1 MLDCLILGDSI
12 AVGVGMARPECM
24 TVAEVGITSEEFA
37 FSYRGPPEATRV
49 VIVSLGSNDK
59 RDSSDALTY
68 LRQHINGRVIWILP
82 ARRYQQGAVR
92 KMAQQFGDKLVT
104 IPSVRRDGVHPADYR
119 RLADLTR

>member
-24 TVAEVGITSEEFA
+24 TVAEVGITSDDFA
-37 FSYRGPPEATRV
+37 FTYRGPPEAMR

-59 RDSSDALTY
+59 RDSSDALEY

-82 ARRYQQGAVR
+82 ARRYQQAAVR
-92 KMAQQFGDKLVT
+92 KMASRYGDKLVA

>member
-24 TVAEVGITSEEFA
+24 TIAEVGITSDDFA
-37 FSYRGPPEATRV
+37 YAYHGPPGAVR
-49 VIVSLGSNDK
+49 VIVCLGSNDK
-59 RDSSDALTY
+59 GDSSEALSY
-68 LRQHINGRVIWILP
+68 LRQRINGQVIWILP
-82 ARRYQQGAVR
+82 ARRYQQAPVR
-92 KMAQQFGDKLVT
+92 KLAQRFGDRTVS

>member
-24 TVAEVGITSEEFA
+24 TVAEVGITSEDFA
-37 FSYRGPPEATRV
+37 YSYSGPPGATRV
-49 VIVSLGSNDK
+49 ILCLGSNDK
-59 RDSSDALTY
+59 GDSSGALWH
-68 LRQHINGRVIWILP
+68 LRQRINGQVIWILP
-82 ARRYQQGAVR
+82 ARRYQQAPVK
-92 KMAQQFGDKLVT
+92 KMAQQFGDRIVT

>member
-24 TVAEVGITSEEFA
+24 TVAEVGITSEDFA
-37 FSYRGPPEATRV
+37 YGYRGPEGAQRV
-49 VIVSLGSNDK
+49 ILCLGSNDK
-59 RDSSDALTY
+59 GDSSEALAY
-68 LRQHINGRVIWILP
+68 LRQRINGQVLWILP

-92 KMAQQFGDKLVT
+92 KMAQRFGDKVVT

>member
-1 MLDCLILGDSI
+1 MLECLILGDSI

-24 TVAEVGITSEEFA
+24 TVAEIGITSEDFA
-37 FSYRGPPEATRV
+37 YTYRGPPGAQR
-49 VIVSLGSNDK
+49 VIVCLGSNDK
-59 RDSSDALTY
+59 GDSTEALAY

-82 ARRYQQGAVR
+82 AQRTRQAAVK
-92 KMAQQFGDKLVT
+92 KMAQRFGDKTVT

>member
-24 TVAEVGITSEEFA
+24 TIAEVGITSDDFA
-37 FSYRGPPEATRV
+37 YAYHGPPGAVR
-49 VIVSLGSNDK
+49 VIVCLGSNDK
-59 RDSSDALTY
+59 GDSSEALSY
-68 LRQHINGRVIWILP
+68 LRQRINGQVIWILP
-82 ARRYQQGAVR
+82 ARRYQQAPVR
-92 KMAQQFGDKLVT
+92 KMAQRFGDRTVS

>member
-1 MLDCLILGDSI
+1 MLECLILGDSI

-24 TVAEVGITSEEFA
+24 TVAEVGITSDDFA
-37 FSYRGPPEATRV
+37 FTYRGPPGAMR

-59 RDSSDALTY
+59 RDSSDALEY

-82 ARRYQQGAVR
+82 ARRYQQASVR
-92 KMAQQFGDKLVT
+92 KMAQRFGDKMVV

>member
-12 AVGVGMARPECM
+12 AVGVGEARPECM
-24 TVAEVGITSEEFA
+24 TVAEIGITSEQFA
-37 FSYRGPPEATRV
+37 YSYAGPFGATK

-59 RDSSDALTY
+59 HDSSDALWN

-92 KMAQQFGDKLVT
+92 KLATYFGDKMVT

>member
-1 MLDCLILGDSI
+1 
-12 AVGVGMARPECM
+12 M
-24 TVAEVGITSEEFA
+24 TVAEVGITSEDFA
-37 FSYRGPPEATRV
+37 YSYNGPTGAARV
-49 VIVSLGSNDK
+49 ILSLGSNDK
-59 RDSSDALTY
+59 HDSSEALQH

-92 KMAQQFGDKLVT
+92 KLAQQFGDKMVT

>member
-24 TVAEVGITSEEFA
+24 TVAEVGITSDDFA
-37 FSYRGPPEATRV
+37 YSYQGPPGATR

-59 RDSSDALTY
+59 RDSSEALQH

-82 ARRYQQGAVR
+82 ARRYQQAAVR
-92 KMAQQFGDKLVT
+92 KMAQYYGDKIVT

>member
-1 MLDCLILGDSI
+1 MLECLILGDSI

-24 TVAEVGITSEEFA
+24 TVAEVGITSEDFA
-37 FSYRGPPEATRV
+37 FTYRGPPGAMR

-59 RDSSDALTY
+59 HDSSEALAY
-68 LRQHINGRVIWILP
+68 LRQHINGHVIWILP
-82 ARRYQQGAVR
+82 ARRYQQAAVR
-92 KMAQQFGDKLVT
+92 KMAQRYGDRVVA